1 MTPTQFAVVIVFP
14 GAQLSEVISAAL
26 THNVHIIDKE
36 AYRPGKDYAAMSR
49 SYEPYINGSKILLL
63 FVFPEGLAI
72 LANDETKLNVA
83 VERIREIEG
92 EG

>member
-1 MTPTQFAVVIVFP
+1 MTPMQFAVVIVFP
-14 GAQLSEVISAAL
+14 GTQLSEVISAAI

-36 AYRPGKDYAAMSR
+36 SYKPGKDYAAMSR
-49 SYEPYINGSKILLL
+49 AYEPYINGSRILLL

-72 LANDETKLNVA
+72 LANNETNLNMA
-83 VERIREIEG
+83 VVRIREIEE